1 MANANVWTDQQ
12 AGTGSYTAGGFVI
25 TTTLSSLASFI
36 VRLGGAGANL
46 GHVSFDIA
54 LNSPAAGQATVKVM
68 RENFD
73 RLTAVG
79 SPSSLPAGVTAPVAS
94 GSTYD
99 TSSHVHGMDHDH
111 AVSPASTT
119 PAGQNAL
126 TLAVALQPAVTTH
139 THTVD
144 LLNFVGD
151 VAAEASHTHT
161 WDNIYQHQHATT
173 NTATDLTATELAA
186 GTDLSGATFDFLAT
200 DQ

>member
-79 SPSSLPAGVTAPVAS
+79 SPSSLPAGVTAPA
-94 GSTYD
+94 
-99 TSSHVHGMDHDH
+99 TSKLC
-111 AVSPASTT
+111 TT
-119 PAGQNAL
+119 ATPL
-126 TLAVALQPAVTTH
+126 TVRVPSK
-139 THTVD
+139 
-144 LLNFVGD
+144 
-151 VAAEASHTHT
+151 VAAHL
-161 WDNIYQHQHATT
+161 TT
-173 NTATDLTATELAA
+173 NVPSNVAAVVTVRITEATLLVN
-186 GTDLSGATFDFLAT
+186 LLMFFNYVRRNNNCL
-200 DQ
+200 